1 MFGFLKN
8 LGKPPQA
15 ELVAYEDGVIHF
27 RCAAQLAPEKRVNL
41 HCRLPEGEEFG
52 AVVEVMAHYPQTG
65 LYTGFV
71 DQPKDANKF
80 LAMLLPVPFQER
92 RKSPRIRK
100 RVRLL
105 SRDIPGYKSMT
116 ENISADGFCTLLEG
130 PIEAERLVEVEL
142 DLDQAG
148 LRPMQLQVL
157 VRWCAATPEGRQ
169 HLVGCEFHKL
179 SNSHRHTI
187 TKFLESVGAAILS

>member
-1 MFGFLKN
+1 MFKFLKN
-8 LGKPPQA
+8 LGRPPQA

-27 RCAAQLAPEKRVNL
+27 RCESQLTPQKRVNL

-52 AVVEVMAHYPQTG
+52 ALVEVMAHFPQTG

-100 RVRLL
+100 RVRIL

-116 ENISADGFCTLLEG
+116 ENISEDGFCTLLEG
-130 PIEAERLVEVEL
+130 DLEPERMMDVEL

-148 LRPMQLQVL
+148 LKPMQLQVV
-157 VRWCAATPEGRQ
+157 VRWCASTEGKK
-169 HLVGCEFHKL
+169 HLVGCEFHRL
-179 SNSHRHTI
+179 SRGHRHTI
-187 TKFLESVGAAILS
+187 SKFLETMGQLLAEK